1 MVLESEIDRQLSN
14 ILKNYTKG
22 QASLDLLLQDVE
34 VTGLLEQ
41 ANIVSITRMGFNDHG
56 RVHAKVVALNA
67 LRIYVLLQS
76 QGVPSNI
83 IREEVGNEDDTILA
97 LLVGSYLHDIG
108 NSISRESHD
117 LLGVILSRDILS
129 RIIPKIYSDPKQA
142 SHLTSVIL
150 EEILCHLGAYR
161 ATSLEAK
168 IVATADGT
176 DMAEGR
182 ARIPYRI
189 AKPDIHKF
197 SALAIQRV
205 EISKG
210 TKKPVRITVHM
221 NDTAGI
227 FQIEQQLLQKIRD
240 VGFDE
245 YVEVLAKIADG
256 REVPYLLE

>member
-1 MVLESEIDRQLSN
+1 MVLESDIDRQLSKE
-14 ILKNYTKG
+14 LKNHPKG
-22 QASLDLLLQDVE
+22 QISLDLLLQDVE

-56 RVHAKVVALNA
+56 RVHAKVVALNT
-67 LRIYVLLQS
+67 LRIYLLLQS
-76 QGVPSNI
+76 QGIPSNI
-83 IREEVGNEDDTILA
+83 IREEIGDLDDTIVS
-97 LLVGSYLHDIG
+97 LLLGSYLHDIG
-108 NSISRESHD
+108 NSVSRESHD
-117 LLGVILSRDILS
+117 LLGVLLAREILKRIL
-129 RIIPKIYSDPKQA
+129 PKLYTEPAKI
-142 SHLTSVIL
+142 SHLTPVIL
-150 EEILCHLGAYR
+150 EEILCHLGAYK

-205 EISKG
+205 DISKG
-210 TKKPVRITVHM
+210 DKKPVRITVQM

-227 FQIEQQLLQKIRD
+227 FQIEQQLIRKITD

-245 YVEVLAKIADG
+245 YVEILAKIADG
-256 REVPYLLE
+256 REVPYLT

>member
-1 MVLESEIDRQLSN
+1 MVLESDIDRQLSKELRN
-14 ILKNYTKG
+14 HAKG
-22 QASLDLLLQDVE
+22 QAVLDFLLSDVE
-34 VTGLLEQ
+34 VTALLEQ

-56 RVHAKVVALNA
+56 RVHAKVVALNT
-67 LRIYVLLQS
+67 LRIYLLLQS
-76 QGVPSNI
+76 KDIPSNI
-83 IREEVGNEDDTILA
+83 IREENGDIDDTIAA
-97 LLVGSYLHDIG
+97 LLAGSYLHDIG
-108 NSISRESHD
+108 NSVSRESHD
-117 LLGVILSRDILS
+117 LIGFILARDILNRVLP
-129 RIIPKIYSDPKQA
+129 RIYTNPERIA
-142 SHLTSVIL
+142 HLTPYIL
-150 EEILCHLGAYR
+150 EEILCHLGAYK

-205 EISKG
+205 DISKG
-210 TKKPVRITVHM
+210 EKKPVRITVQM

-227 FQIEQQLLQKIRD
+227 FQIEKQLLQKISD

-245 YVEVLAKIADG
+245 YVEILAKMADG
-256 REVPYLLE
+256 REVPYLT

>member
-1 MVLESEIDRQLSN
+1 MVLESDIDRQLSKELRN
-14 ILKNYTKG
+14 HPKG
-22 QASLDLLLQDVE
+22 QSTLDLLLQDTE

-56 RVHAKVVALNA
+56 RVHAKIVSLNA
-67 LRIYVLLQS
+67 LRIYLLLQG
-76 QGVPSNI
+76 QGISSNI
-83 IREEVGNEDDTILA
+83 IREEIGDQDDTIIA
-97 LLVGSYLHDIG
+97 LLAGSYLHDIG

-117 LLGVILSRDILS
+117 LLGVILARDVLKRIL
-129 RIIPKIYSDPKQA
+129 PKTYSESEKV
-142 SHLTSVIL
+142 SHLTPVIL
-150 EEILCHLGAYR
+150 EEILCHLGAYK

-210 TKKPVRITVHM
+210 ERKPVRITVQM

-227 FQIEQQLLQKIRD
+227 FQIEQQLMHKITD

-245 YVEVLAKIADG
+245 YVEILAKIADG
-256 REVPYLLE
+256 REVPYLT